1 MNTDIKDVEAA
12 MEYDNFMKHTEAV
25 KVDSV
30 KDLEEALQA
39 DEELIDLKNT
49 DPMVIMKLAAEG
61 MGIVLNDPKPNCKK
75 CHGRGYLG
83 RKADTGEPIPCTCIY
98 PKETRQAGGPVI
110 YRPRNRRERRHGI

>member
-30 KDLEEALQA
+30 KDLEAALQA
-39 DEELIDLKNT
+39 DEDLIDLKT
-49 DPMVIMKLAAEG
+49 ADPMMIMKLAAEG

-83 RKADTGEPIPCTCIY
+83 RKADTGEPITCTCIY
-98 PKETRQAGGPVI
+98 PKETRQGS
-110 YRPRNRRERRHGI
+110 

>member
-1 MNTDIKDVEAA
+1 MNTDIKDIETAMHYDDYLKGKDSASMKDVEAA
-12 MEYDNFMKHTEAV
+12 LA
-25 KVDSV
+25 
-30 KDLEEALQA
+30 EE
-39 DEELIDLKNT
+39 EELIDLKNT
-49 DPMVIMKLAAEG
+49 DPMIIMKLAAEG
-61 MGIVLNDPKPNCKK
+61 MGIILNDPKPNCKK